1 MSTPDT
7 HAAELARTAA
17 AAFRDAFG
25 SEPEGLWAAPGRV
38 NLIGEHTDYNEG
50 FVMPFALPFYAVAAV
65 SKSDSWEFHS
75 TYGEGSTV
83 RTADLGSSAENGVE
97 GWAAYLAGVAW
108 ALNESG
114 YPVAPVRL
122 AIHSDVPHGAGLSSS
137 AALECAT
144 LIALAD
150 LYGHE
155 IDRAEAARIAQKA
168 ENEYVG
174 APTGVLDQSASLLC
188 TEGNV
193 MFMDCRDL
201 SREQVPFDLAA
212 EGLTMLVID
221 TNAPHRHADGEYADR
236 RADCE
241 EAARL
246 LGVAYLRDAPQHA
259 KLEDERL
266 NRRMH
271 HILTEND
278 RVLNT
283 VGILKGGSV
292 AGIGELL
299 TASHVSL
306 RDDYEVSSVELDSA
320 VDAAL
325 GAGALGARMT
335 GGGFGGS
342 AIALVETAAIAKVEA
357 AVMEA
362 AAAKAL
368 PTPRVFTARAA
379 AGAREVSQ
387 SGTSAR
393 HPGDR
398 LLGPEN
404 GHACGDRDHRAG
416 RVEVP
421 RGDR

>member
-1 MSTPDT
+1 MPTPDI
-7 HAAELARTAA
+7 HAVELAETAA
-17 AAFRDAFG
+17 QAFREVFG
-25 SEPEGLWAAPGRV
+25 AEPEGLWAAPGRV

-50 FVMPFALPFYAVAAV
+50 FVMPFALPFYSVAAV
-65 SKSDSWEFHS
+65 AKSDTWEFHS
-75 TYGEGSTV
+75 TYGGGDTV
-83 RTADLGSSAENGVE
+83 RADGLGTSAEDGVAD
-97 GWAAYLAGVAW
+97 WAGYLAGTAW

-114 YPVAPVRL
+114 YPVGPVRV

-137 AALECAT
+137 AALECAI

-155 IDRAEAARIAQKA
+155 IDRGEAARIAQKA

-212 EGLTMLVID
+212 EGLQILVID
-221 TNAPHRHADGEYADR
+221 TNAPHRHADGEYASR

-246 LGVAYLRDAPQHA
+246 LGVPFLRDAPKDAH
-259 KLEDERL
+259 LDDDRL
-266 NRRMH
+266 NRRLR
-271 HILTEND
+271 HILTENE
-278 RVLNT
+278 RVLDT
-283 VGILKGGSV
+283 ARVLKGGSV
-292 AGIGELL
+292 AGIGDLL
-299 TASHVSL
+299 TASHASM
-306 RDDYEVSSVELDSA
+306 RDDYEISCAELDSA

-342 AIALVETAAIAKVEA
+342 AIALVEATAAAKVEA
-357 AVMEA
+357 AVVEA
-362 AAAKAL
+362 AAAKGL
-368 PTPRVFTARAA
+368 PTPRVFVARAA
-379 AGAREVSQ
+379 AGA
-387 SGTSAR
+387 
-393 HPGDR
+393 
-398 LLGPEN
+398 
-404 GHACGDRDHRAG
+404 HRVA
-416 RVEVP
+416 
-421 RGDR
+421 

>member
-1 MSTPDT
+1 MPTPDL
-7 HAAELARTAA
+7 HAVELAETAA
-17 AAFRDAFG
+17 AAFREVFG
-25 SEPEGLWAAPGRV
+25 AEPEGLWAAPGRV

-50 FVMPFALPFYAVAAV
+50 FVMPFALPFYAAVAVA
-65 SKSDSWEFHS
+65 KSETWEFHS

-83 RTADLGSSAENGVE
+83 RADALEGVE
-97 GWAAYLAGVAW
+97 GWAAYLAGTAW

-114 YPVAPVRL
+114 YPVGPVRV
-122 AIHSDVPHGAGLSSS
+122 AVHSDVPHGAGLSSS
-137 AALECAT
+137 AALECAV

-193 MFMDCRDL
+193 MFLDCRDF

-212 EGLTMLVID
+212 EDLVMLVID
-221 TNAPHRHADGEYADR
+221 TQAPHRHVDGEYGAR

-241 EAARL
+241 EAARR
-246 LGVAYLRDAPQHA
+246 LGVPFLRDAPKDA
-259 KLEDERL
+259 TLDDERL
-266 NRRMH
+266 NRRMR

-278 RVLNT
+278 RVLET
-283 VGILKGGSV
+283 VAILKRGNV
-292 AGIGELL
+292 AGIGDLL

-342 AIALVETAAIAKVEA
+342 AIALVEAAAAAKVEA
-357 AVMEA
+357 AVVEA
-362 AAAKAL
+362 AADKGL
-368 PTPRVFTARAA
+368 PTPRVFFARAA
-379 AGAREVSQ
+379 AGA
-387 SGTSAR
+387 
-393 HPGDR
+393 
-398 LLGPEN
+398 
-404 GHACGDRDHRAG
+404 HR
-416 RVEVP
+416 VI
-421 RGDR
+421 

>member
-1 MSTPDT
+1 MPTPDL
-7 HAAELARTAA
+7 HAVELAETAA
-17 AAFRDAFG
+17 QAFRDAFG
-25 SEPEGLWAAPGRV
+25 AEPEGLWAAPGRV

-50 FVMPFALPFYAVAAV
+50 FVMPFALPYYAAAAVAKAET
-65 SKSDSWEFHS
+65 WAFHS
-75 TYGEGSTV
+75 TYGEGDTV
-83 RTADLGSSAENGVE
+83 RADSLDGVE
-97 GWAAYLAGVAW
+97 GWAAYIAGVAW
-108 ALNESG
+108 AMNESG
-114 YPVAPVRL
+114 YPVAPAHIAVN
-122 AIHSDVPHGAGLSSS
+122 SDVPHGAGLSSS

-193 MFMDCRDL
+193 MFLDCRDF

-212 EGLTMLVID
+212 EGLVMLVID
-221 TNAPHRHADGEYADR
+221 TQAPHRHVDGEYGAR

-241 EAARL
+241 EAARR
-246 LGVAYLRDAPQHA
+246 LGVPFLRDAPRDA
-259 KLEDERL
+259 TLEDDRL
-266 NRRMH
+266 NRRTR

-278 RVLNT
+278 RVLAT
-283 VGILKGGSV
+283 VDILKRGTVS
-292 AGIGELL
+292 GIGDLL

-342 AIALVETAAIAKVEA
+342 AIALVESTAAAKVEA
-357 AVMEA
+357 AVLEA
-362 AAAKAL
+362 AAERGL
-368 PTPRVFTARAA
+368 PTPRVFVARAA
-379 AGAREVSQ
+379 AGAHRVS
-387 SGTSAR
+387 
-393 HPGDR
+393 
-398 LLGPEN
+398 
-404 GHACGDRDHRAG
+404 
-416 RVEVP
+416 
-421 RGDR
+421 

>member
-1 MSTPDT
+1 MPTPANADA
-7 HAAELARTAA
+7 HAAELAEVAA
-17 AAFRDAFG
+17 QAFRDTFG
-25 SEPEGLWAAPGRV
+25 SEPEGVWAAPGRV

-50 FVMPFALPFYAVAAV
+50 FVMPFALPFYAAAAA
-65 SKSDSWEFHS
+65 SKAETWEFHS

-83 RTADLGSSAENGVE
+83 RAASLGGSATDGVD
-97 GWAAYLAGVAW
+97 GWAAYIAGVAW
-108 ALNESG
+108 ALNATG
-114 YPVAPVRL
+114 YPVAPARI

-137 AALECAT
+137 AALECAA
-144 LIALAD
+144 LMALAD

-188 TEGNV
+188 TEGSV

-201 SREQVPFDLAA
+201 SREQVPFDLAS

-221 TNAPHRHADGEYADR
+221 TNAPHRHADGEYASR

-246 LGVAYLRDAPQHA
+246 LGVPFLRDAPKHA
-259 KLEDERL
+259 RLEDDRL
-266 NRRMH
+266 NRRLR
-271 HILTEND
+271 HIVTENQ
-278 RVLNT
+278 RVLDT
-283 VGILKGGSV
+283 VAVLKRGTV
-292 AGIGELL
+292 AGIGDLL
-299 TASHVSL
+299 TASHASM
-306 RDDYEVSSVELDSA
+306 RDDYEISCAELDSA

-342 AIALVETAAIAKVEA
+342 AIALVETAAAQKVEA
-357 AVMEA
+357 AVIEA

-368 PTPRVFTARAA
+368 PTPRIFTARAA
-379 AGAREVSQ
+379 AGA
-387 SGTSAR
+387 
-393 HPGDR
+393 
-398 LLGPEN
+398 
-404 GHACGDRDHRAG
+404 HR
-416 RVEVP
+416 V
-421 RGDR
+421 D

>member
-1 MSTPDT
+1 MPAANQTEA

-17 AAFRDAFG
+17 EAFRAVFG
-25 SEPEGLWAAPGRV
+25 AEPEGVWAAPGRV
-38 NLIGEHTDYNEG
+38 NLIGEHTDYNDG
-50 FVMPFALPFYAVAAV
+50 FVMPFALPFYAAAAV
-65 SKSDSWEFHS
+65 AKAETWEFHS
-75 TYGEGSTV
+75 TYGDEPTV
-83 RTADLGSSAENGVE
+83 LADDLGTSEADGVD

-108 ALNESG
+108 ALGESG
-114 YPVAPVRL
+114 YPVAPARIAL
-122 AIHSDVPHGAGLSSS
+122 HSDVPHGAGLSSS
-137 AALECAT
+137 AALECAA

-201 SREQVPFDLAA
+201 SREQVPFDLAP

-221 TNAPHRHADGEYADR
+221 TRAPHRHADGEYGAR

-241 EAARL
+241 QAARL
-246 LGVAYLRDAPQHA
+246 LGVSHLRDAPRDA
-259 KLEDERL
+259 KLDDSVPDADRL
-266 NRRMH
+266 NRRMR

-278 RVLNT
+278 RVLET
-283 VGILKGGSV
+283 VAILKGGTV

-299 TASHVSL
+299 TASHESL

-320 VDAAL
+320 VAAAL

-342 AIALVETAAIAKVEA
+342 AIALVEADSAAKVEA
-357 AVMEA
+357 AVVDA
-362 AAAKAL
+362 AAQAGL
-368 PTPRVFTARAA
+368 PVPRVFTARAA
-379 AGAREVSQ
+379 AGA
-387 SGTSAR
+387 
-393 HPGDR
+393 
-398 LLGPEN
+398 
-404 GHACGDRDHRAG
+404 HRAI
-416 RVEVP
+416 
-421 RGDR
+421 

>member
-1 MSTPDT
+1 MPTPDL
-7 HAAELARTAA
+7 HAVELAETAA
-17 AAFRDAFG
+17 AAFRDVFG
-25 SEPEGLWAAPGRV
+25 AEPEGLWAAPGRV

-50 FVMPFALPFYAVAAV
+50 FVMPFALPFYAAVAVA
-65 SKSDSWEFHS
+65 KSATWEFHS

-83 RTADLGSSAENGVE
+83 RADALEGVE
-97 GWAAYLAGVAW
+97 GWAAYLAGTAW
-108 ALNESG
+108 ALNASG
-114 YPVAPVRL
+114 YPVGPVRV
-122 AIHSDVPHGAGLSSS
+122 AVHSDVPHGAGLSSS
-137 AALECAT
+137 AALECAV

-193 MFMDCRDL
+193 MFLDCRDF

-212 EGLTMLVID
+212 EDLVMLVID
-221 TNAPHRHADGEYADR
+221 TQAPHRHVDGEYGAR

-241 EAARL
+241 EAARR
-246 LGVAYLRDAPQHA
+246 LGVPFLRDAPKDA
-259 KLEDERL
+259 TLDDERL
-266 NRRMH
+266 NRRMR

-278 RVLNT
+278 RVLET
-283 VGILKGGSV
+283 VAILKRGNV
-292 AGIGELL
+292 AGIGDLL
-299 TASHVSL
+299 TASYVSL

-342 AIALVETAAIAKVEA
+342 AIALVEAAGAAKVEA
-357 AVMEA
+357 AVLEA
-362 AAAKAL
+362 AAEKGL
-368 PTPRVFTARAA
+368 PTPRVFVARAA
-379 AGAREVSQ
+379 AGA
-387 SGTSAR
+387 
-393 HPGDR
+393 
-398 LLGPEN
+398 
-404 GHACGDRDHRAG
+404 HRVA
-416 RVEVP
+416 
-421 RGDR
+421 

>member
-1 MSTPDT
+1 MPTPDL
-7 HAAELARTAA
+7 HAVELAQTAA
-17 AAFRDAFG
+17 AAFRDVFG
-25 SEPEGLWAAPGRV
+25 AEPEGLWAAPGRV

-50 FVMPFALPFYAVAAV
+50 FVMPFALPFYAAVAVA
-65 SKSDSWEFHS
+65 KTATWEFHS
-75 TYGEGSTV
+75 TYGGGSTV
-83 RTADLGSSAENGVE
+83 RSDTLEGVE
-97 GWAAYLAGVAW
+97 GWAAYLAGTAW
-108 ALNESG
+108 ALGESG
-114 YPVAPVRL
+114 YPVGPVRI
-122 AIHSDVPHGAGLSSS
+122 AVNSDVPHGAGLSSS
-137 AALECAT
+137 AALECAV

-193 MFMDCRDL
+193 MFLDCRDF

-221 TNAPHRHADGEYADR
+221 TQAPHRHVDSEYGAR

-241 EAARL
+241 EAARQ
-246 LGVAYLRDAPQHA
+246 LGVPFLRDAPKHA
-259 KLEDERL
+259 KLDDERL

-271 HILTEND
+271 HILTENE
-278 RVLNT
+278 RVLAT
-283 VGILKGGSV
+283 VDILKGGSV
-292 AGIGELL
+292 AAIGDLL
-299 TASHVSL
+299 TASHLSL

-342 AIALVETAAIAKVEA
+342 AIALVESAAAAKVEA
-357 AVMEA
+357 AVIEA
-362 AAAKAL
+362 AAAKDL
-368 PTPRVFTARAA
+368 PTPRVFVARAA
-379 AGAREVSQ
+379 AGA
-387 SGTSAR
+387 
-393 HPGDR
+393 
-398 LLGPEN
+398 
-404 GHACGDRDHRAG
+404 HRVA
-416 RVEVP
+416 
-421 RGDR
+421 

>member
-1 MSTPDT
+1 MPAANAADA
-7 HAAELARTAA
+7 HAAELAETAA
-17 AAFRDAFG
+17 AAFREVFAA
-25 SEPEGLWAAPGRV
+25 EPEGVWAAPGRV

-50 FVMPFALPFYAVAAV
+50 FVMPFALPFYAVAAAA
-65 SKSDSWEFHS
+65 KSESWEFHS

-83 RTADLGSSAENGVE
+83 RAEALGTGAGDGVG

-108 ALNESG
+108 ALGEAG
-114 YPVAPVRL
+114 YPVGPARI

-155 IDRAEAARIAQKA
+155 IDRPEAARIAQRA
-168 ENEYVG
+168 ENAYVG

-188 TEGNV
+188 AEGRV

-201 SREQVPFDLAA
+201 SREQVPFDLAP
-212 EGLTMLVID
+212 EGLTMLVVD
-221 TNAPHRHADGEYADR
+221 TNAPHRHADGEYASR

-246 LGVAYLRDAPQHA
+246 LGVPFLRDAPLRA
-259 KLEDERL
+259 RL
-266 NRRMH
+266 DDDRLDRRLR
-271 HILTEND
+271 HIVTENE
-278 RVLNT
+278 RVLET
-283 VGILKGGSV
+283 VRILKGGTV
-292 AGIGELL
+292 AEIGPLL
-299 TASHVSL
+299 TASHESL

-320 VDAAL
+320 VAAAL

-342 AIALVETAAIAKVEA
+342 AIALVEAAAAAKVEA
-357 AVMEA
+357 AVVEA
-362 AAAKAL
+362 AVQAGL

-379 AGAREVSQ
+379 AGA
-387 SGTSAR
+387 
-393 HPGDR
+393 
-398 LLGPEN
+398 
-404 GHACGDRDHRAG
+404 HRV
-416 RVEVP
+416 R
-421 RGDR
+421 

>member
-1 MSTPDT
+1 MPTPDL
-7 HAAELARTAA
+7 HAVELAETAA
-17 AAFRDAFG
+17 AAFRDVFG
-25 SEPEGLWAAPGRV
+25 AEPEGLWAAPGRV

-50 FVMPFALPFYAVAAV
+50 FVMPFALPFYAAVAVA
-65 SKSDSWEFHS
+65 KSATWEFHS

-83 RTADLGSSAENGVE
+83 RADALEGVE
-97 GWAAYLAGVAW
+97 GWAAYLAGTAW
-108 ALNESG
+108 ALNASG
-114 YPVAPVRL
+114 YPVGPVRV
-122 AIHSDVPHGAGLSSS
+122 AVHSDVPHGAGLSSS
-137 AALECAT
+137 AALECAV

-193 MFMDCRDL
+193 MFLDCRDF

-212 EGLTMLVID
+212 EDLVMLVID
-221 TNAPHRHADGEYADR
+221 TQAPHRHVDGEYGAR

-241 EAARL
+241 EAARR
-246 LGVAYLRDAPQHA
+246 LGVPFLRDAPKDAH
-259 KLEDERL
+259 LDDDRL
-266 NRRMH
+266 NRRTR
-271 HILTEND
+271 HILTENE
-278 RVLNT
+278 RVLDT
-283 VGILKGGSV
+283 VAILKQGNVS
-292 AGIGELL
+292 GIGDLL

-342 AIALVETAAIAKVEA
+342 AIALVEAAGAAKVEA
-357 AVMEA
+357 AVLEA
-362 AAAKAL
+362 AAEKGL
-368 PTPRVFTARAA
+368 PTPRVFVARAA
-379 AGAREVSQ
+379 AGA
-387 SGTSAR
+387 
-393 HPGDR
+393 
-398 LLGPEN
+398 
-404 GHACGDRDHRAG
+404 HRVA
-416 RVEVP
+416 
-421 RGDR
+421 

>member
-1 MSTPDT
+1 MPAPDP
-7 HAAELARTAA
+7 HAARLAESAA
-17 AAFRDAFG
+17 AAHREVFG
-25 SEPEGLWAAPGRV
+25 AEPEGAWAAPGRV
-38 NLIGEHTDYNEG
+38 NLIGEHTDYNDG
-50 FVMPFALPFYAVAAV
+50 FVMPFALPFYAAVAV
-65 SKSDSWEFHS
+65 SRSETWEFHS
-75 TYGEGSTV
+75 TYDGGSTV
-83 RTADLGSSAENGVE
+83 RSERLDGPSGERVD

-114 YPVAPVRL
+114 YPVGPVRIAL
-122 AIHSDVPHGAGLSSS
+122 HSDVPHGAGLSSS
-137 AALECAT
+137 AALECAA

-150 LYGHE
+150 LHGHE

-188 TEGNV
+188 TAGNV

-201 SREQVPFDLAA
+201 SREQVPFDLAP

-221 TNAPHRHADGEYADR
+221 TRAPHRHADGEYGAR

-246 LGVAYLRDAPQHA
+246 LGVSHLRDAPA
-259 KLEDERL
+259 DAELADDRL
-266 NRRMH
+266 NRRMRH
-271 HILTEND
+271 VLSENA
-278 RVLNT
+278 RVKAT
-283 VGILKGGSV
+283 VAILKGGNVS
-292 AGIGELL
+292 GIGELL

-342 AIALVETAAIAKVEA
+342 AIALVEADAAAKVEA
-357 AVMEA
+357 AVVEA
-362 AAAKAL
+362 AAGAGL
-368 PTPRVFTARAA
+368 PVPRVFVARAA
-379 AGAREVSQ
+379 AGA
-387 SGTSAR
+387 
-393 HPGDR
+393 
-398 LLGPEN
+398 
-404 GHACGDRDHRAG
+404 HR
-416 RVEVP
+416 VH
-421 RGDR
+421 

>member
-1 MSTPDT
+1 MPTPDL
-7 HAAELARTAA
+7 HAVELAQTAA
-17 AAFRDAFG
+17 AAFRDVFG
-25 SEPEGLWAAPGRV
+25 AEPEGLWAAPGRV

-50 FVMPFALPFYAVAAV
+50 FVMPFALPFYAAVAVA
-65 SKSDSWEFHS
+65 KSATWEFHS
-75 TYGEGSTV
+75 TYGGGSTV
-83 RTADLGSSAENGVE
+83 RSDTLEGVE
-97 GWAAYLAGVAW
+97 GWAAYLAGTAW
-108 ALNESG
+108 ALGESG
-114 YPVAPVRL
+114 YPVGPVRI
-122 AIHSDVPHGAGLSSS
+122 AVNSDVPHGAGLSSS
-137 AALECAT
+137 AALECAV

-193 MFMDCRDL
+193 MFLDCRDF

-221 TNAPHRHADGEYADR
+221 TQAPHRHVDSEYGAR

-241 EAARL
+241 EAARQ
-246 LGVAYLRDAPQHA
+246 LGVPFLRDAPKHA
-259 KLEDERL
+259 KLDDERL

-271 HILTEND
+271 HILTENE
-278 RVLNT
+278 RVLAT
-283 VGILKGGSV
+283 VDILKGGSV
-292 AGIGELL
+292 AAIGDLL
-299 TASHVSL
+299 TASHLSL

-342 AIALVETAAIAKVEA
+342 AIALVESAAAAKVEA
-357 AVMEA
+357 AVIEA
-362 AAAKAL
+362 AAAKDL
-368 PTPRVFTARAA
+368 PTPRVFVARAA
-379 AGAREVSQ
+379 AGA
-387 SGTSAR
+387 
-393 HPGDR
+393 
-398 LLGPEN
+398 
-404 GHACGDRDHRAG
+404 HRVA
-416 RVEVP
+416 
-421 RGDR
+421 

>member
-1 MSTPDT
+1 MPTPDL
-7 HAAELARTAA
+7 HAVELAETAA
-17 AAFRDAFG
+17 AAFRDVFG
-25 SEPEGLWAAPGRV
+25 AEPEGLWAAPGRV

-50 FVMPFALPFYAVAAV
+50 FVMPFALPFYAAVAVA
-65 SKSDSWEFHS
+65 KSATWEFHS

-83 RTADLGSSAENGVE
+83 RADALEGVE
-97 GWAAYLAGVAW
+97 GWAAYLAGTAW
-108 ALNESG
+108 ALNASG
-114 YPVAPVRL
+114 YPVGPVRV
-122 AIHSDVPHGAGLSSS
+122 AVHSDVPHGAGLSSS
-137 AALECAT
+137 AALECAV

-193 MFMDCRDL
+193 MFLDCRDF

-212 EGLTMLVID
+212 EDLVMLVID
-221 TNAPHRHADGEYADR
+221 TQAPHRHVDGEYGAR

-241 EAARL
+241 EAARR
-246 LGVAYLRDAPQHA
+246 LGVPFLRDAPKDA
-259 KLEDERL
+259 TLDDERL
-266 NRRMH
+266 NRRMR

-278 RVLNT
+278 RVLET
-283 VGILKGGSV
+283 VAILKRGNV
-292 AGIGELL
+292 AGIGDLL

-342 AIALVETAAIAKVEA
+342 AIALVEAAGAAKVEA
-357 AVMEA
+357 AVLEA
-362 AAAKAL
+362 AAEKGL
-368 PTPRVFTARAA
+368 PTPRVFVARAA
-379 AGAREVSQ
+379 AGA
-387 SGTSAR
+387 
-393 HPGDR
+393 
-398 LLGPEN
+398 
-404 GHACGDRDHRAG
+404 HRVA
-416 RVEVP
+416 
-421 RGDR
+421 

>member
-1 MSTPDT
+1 MPTPDL
-7 HAAELARTAA
+7 HAVELAETAA
-17 AAFRDAFG
+17 QAFRDVFG
-25 SEPEGLWAAPGRV
+25 AEPEGLWAAPGRV

-50 FVMPFALPFYAVAAV
+50 FVMPFALPYYAAVAVA
-65 SKSDSWEFHS
+65 KSEAWEFYS

-83 RTADLGSSAENGVE
+83 RVDSLEGDSAFREGL
-97 GWAAYLAGVAW
+97 GWAAYIAGVAW

-114 YPVAPVRL
+114 YPVAPARI
-122 AIHSDVPHGAGLSSS
+122 AINSDVPHGAGLSSS

-188 TEGNV
+188 TEGSV
-193 MFMDCRDL
+193 MFLDCRDF

-212 EGLTMLVID
+212 EGLVMLVID
-221 TNAPHRHADGEYADR
+221 TQAPHRHVDGEYGAR

-241 EAARL
+241 EAARR
-246 LGVAYLRDAPQHA
+246 LGVPFLRDAPRNA
-259 KLEDERL
+259 KLDDDRL

-278 RVLNT
+278 RVLET
-283 VGILKGGSV
+283 VAILKRGNV
-292 AGIGELL
+292 AGIGDLL

-342 AIALVETAAIAKVEA
+342 AIALVESAAAPKVEA
-357 AVMEA
+357 AVLEA
-362 AAAKAL
+362 AAEKGL
-368 PTPRVFTARAA
+368 PTPRIFTARAA
-379 AGAREVSQ
+379 AGA
-387 SGTSAR
+387 
-393 HPGDR
+393 
-398 LLGPEN
+398 
-404 GHACGDRDHRAG
+404 HRV
-416 RVEVP
+416 R
-421 RGDR
+421 

>member
-1 MSTPDT
+1 MPTPDI
-7 HAAELARTAA
+7 HAIELAEAAA
-17 AAFRDAFG
+17 AAFRDVFG
-25 SEPEGLWAAPGRV
+25 AEPEGLWAAPGRV

-50 FVMPFALPFYAVAAV
+50 FVMPFALPFYAAVAVA
-65 SKSDSWEFHS
+65 KSETWEFHS

-83 RTADLGSSAENGVE
+83 RADALEGVE
-97 GWAAYLAGVAW
+97 GWAAYLAGTAW

-114 YPVAPVRL
+114 YPVGPVRV
-122 AIHSDVPHGAGLSSS
+122 AVNSDVPHGAGLSSS
-137 AALECAT
+137 AALECAV

-193 MFMDCRDL
+193 MFLDCRDF

-212 EGLTMLVID
+212 EDLVMLVID
-221 TNAPHRHADGEYADR
+221 TQAPHRHVDGEYGAR

-241 EAARL
+241 EAARR
-246 LGVAYLRDAPQHA
+246 LGVPFLRDAPKDA
-259 KLEDERL
+259 KLDDERL
-266 NRRMH
+266 NRRMR

-278 RVLNT
+278 RVLET
-283 VGILKGGSV
+283 VAILKRGNV
-292 AGIGELL
+292 AGIGDLL

-342 AIALVETAAIAKVEA
+342 AIALVEAAAAAKVEA
-357 AVMEA
+357 AVVEA
-362 AAAKAL
+362 AADKGL
-368 PTPRVFTARAA
+368 PTPRVFVARAA
-379 AGAREVSQ
+379 AGA
-387 SGTSAR
+387 
-393 HPGDR
+393 
-398 LLGPEN
+398 
-404 GHACGDRDHRAG
+404 HRVA
-416 RVEVP
+416 
-421 RGDR
+421 

>member
-1 MSTPDT
+1 MPTPDL
-7 HAAELARTAA
+7 HAIELAEAAA
-17 AAFRDAFG
+17 AAFRDVFG
-25 SEPEGLWAAPGRV
+25 AEPEGLWAAPGRV

-50 FVMPFALPFYAVAAV
+50 FVMPFALPFYAAVAVA
-65 SKSDSWEFHS
+65 KSEAWEFYS
-75 TYGEGSTV
+75 TYGEGDTV
-83 RTADLGSSAENGVE
+83 RADSLEGVE
-97 GWAAYLAGVAW
+97 GWAAYIAGVAW
-108 ALNESG
+108 AMNESG
-114 YPVAPVRL
+114 YPVAPARI
-122 AIHSDVPHGAGLSSS
+122 AINSDVPHGAGLSSS

-193 MFMDCRDL
+193 MFLDCRDF
-201 SREQVPFDLAA
+201 SREQVPFDLAS
-212 EGLTMLVID
+212 ENLTMLVID
-221 TNAPHRHADGEYADR
+221 TQAPHRHVDGEYGLR

-241 EAARL
+241 EAARR
-246 LGVAYLRDAPQHA
+246 LGVPFLRDAPRDA
-259 KLEDERL
+259 KLDDERL

-271 HILTEND
+271 HILTENE
-278 RVLNT
+278 RVLET
-283 VGILKGGSV
+283 VAILKGGSV
-292 AGIGELL
+292 AGIGDLL

-342 AIALVETAAIAKVEA
+342 AIALVESAAVAKVEA
-357 AVMEA
+357 AVLEA
-362 AAAKAL
+362 AAAKGL
-368 PTPRVFTARAA
+368 PTPRIFVARAA
-379 AGAREVSQ
+379 AGA
-387 SGTSAR
+387 
-393 HPGDR
+393 
-398 LLGPEN
+398 
-404 GHACGDRDHRAG
+404 HRVA
-416 RVEVP
+416 
-421 RGDR
+421 

>member
-1 MSTPDT
+1 MPTPDL
-7 HAAELARTAA
+7 HAVELAETAA
-17 AAFRDAFG
+17 AAFRDVFG
-25 SEPEGLWAAPGRV
+25 AEPEGLWAAPGRV

-50 FVMPFALPFYAVAAV
+50 FVMPFALPFYAAVAVA
-65 SKSDSWEFHS
+65 KSETWEFHS

-83 RTADLGSSAENGVE
+83 RADALEGVE
-97 GWAAYLAGVAW
+97 GWAAYLAGTAW
-108 ALNESG
+108 ALNASG
-114 YPVAPVRL
+114 YPVGPVRV
-122 AIHSDVPHGAGLSSS
+122 AVHSDVPHGAGLSSS
-137 AALECAT
+137 AALECAV

-193 MFMDCRDL
+193 MFLDCRDF

-212 EGLTMLVID
+212 EDLVMLVID
-221 TNAPHRHADGEYADR
+221 TQAPHRHVDGEYGAR

-241 EAARL
+241 EAARR
-246 LGVAYLRDAPQHA
+246 LGVPFLRDAPKDA
-259 KLEDERL
+259 TLDDERL
-266 NRRMH
+266 NRRMR

-278 RVLNT
+278 RVLET
-283 VGILKGGSV
+283 VAILKRGNV
-292 AGIGELL
+292 AGIGDLL

-342 AIALVETAAIAKVEA
+342 AIALVEAAGAAKVEA
-357 AVMEA
+357 AVLEA
-362 AAAKAL
+362 AAEKGL
-368 PTPRVFTARAA
+368 PTPRVFVARAA
-379 AGAREVSQ
+379 AGA
-387 SGTSAR
+387 
-393 HPGDR
+393 
-398 LLGPEN
+398 
-404 GHACGDRDHRAG
+404 HRVA
-416 RVEVP
+416 
-421 RGDR
+421 

>member
-1 MSTPDT
+1 MPTPDI
-7 HAAELARTAA
+7 HAVELAETAA
-17 AAFRDAFG
+17 AAFREVFG
-25 SEPEGLWAAPGRV
+25 AEPEGLWAAPGRV

-50 FVMPFALPFYAVAAV
+50 FVMPFALPFYAAVAVA
-65 SKSDSWEFHS
+65 KSETWEFHS

-83 RTADLGSSAENGVE
+83 RADALEGVE
-97 GWAAYLAGVAW
+97 GWAAYLAGTAW

-114 YPVAPVRL
+114 YPVGPVRV
-122 AIHSDVPHGAGLSSS
+122 AVNSDVPHGAGLSSS
-137 AALECAT
+137 AALECAV

-193 MFMDCRDL
+193 MFLDCRDF

-212 EGLTMLVID
+212 EDLVMLVID
-221 TNAPHRHADGEYADR
+221 TQAPHRHVDGEYGAR

-241 EAARL
+241 EAARR
-246 LGVAYLRDAPQHA
+246 LGVPFLRDAPKDA
-259 KLEDERL
+259 KLDDERL
-266 NRRMH
+266 NRRMR

-278 RVLNT
+278 RVLET
-283 VGILKGGSV
+283 VAILKRGNV
-292 AGIGELL
+292 AGIGDLL

-342 AIALVETAAIAKVEA
+342 AIALVEAAAAAKVEA
-357 AVMEA
+357 AVVEA
-362 AAAKAL
+362 AADKGL
-368 PTPRVFTARAA
+368 PTPRVFVARAA
-379 AGAREVSQ
+379 AGA
-387 SGTSAR
+387 
-393 HPGDR
+393 
-398 LLGPEN
+398 
-404 GHACGDRDHRAG
+404 HRVA
-416 RVEVP
+416 
-421 RGDR
+421 

>member
-1 MSTPDT
+1 MPTPDI
-7 HAAELARTAA
+7 HAVELAETAA
-17 AAFRDAFG
+17 QAFREVFG
-25 SEPEGLWAAPGRV
+25 AEPEGLWAAPGRV

-50 FVMPFALPFYAVAAV
+50 FVMPFALPFYAAVAVA
-65 SKSDSWEFHS
+65 KSETWEFHS

-83 RTADLGSSAENGVE
+83 RADALEGVE
-97 GWAAYLAGVAW
+97 GWAAYLAGTAW
-108 ALNESG
+108 ALNASG
-114 YPVAPVRL
+114 YPVGPVRV
-122 AIHSDVPHGAGLSSS
+122 AVHSDVPHGAGLSSS
-137 AALECAT
+137 AALECAV

-193 MFMDCRDL
+193 MFLDCRDF

-212 EGLTMLVID
+212 EDLVMLVID
-221 TNAPHRHADGEYADR
+221 TQAPHRHVDGEYGAR

-241 EAARL
+241 EAARR
-246 LGVAYLRDAPQHA
+246 LGVPFLRDAPKDA
-259 KLEDERL
+259 TLDDERL
-266 NRRMH
+266 NRRMR

-278 RVLNT
+278 RVLET
-283 VGILKGGSV
+283 VAILKRGNV
-292 AGIGELL
+292 AGIGDLL

-342 AIALVETAAIAKVEA
+342 AIALVEAAAAAKVEA
-357 AVMEA
+357 AVVEA
-362 AAAKAL
+362 AADKGL
-368 PTPRVFTARAA
+368 PTPRVFVARAA
-379 AGAREVSQ
+379 AGA
-387 SGTSAR
+387 
-393 HPGDR
+393 
-398 LLGPEN
+398 
-404 GHACGDRDHRAG
+404 HR
-416 RVEVP
+416 VI
-421 RGDR
+421 